1 VLYFIAG
8 VFMIENPVAAAVGW
22 TLLVAACLLVGGIL
36 RIVLSV
42 AERFDGW
49 PWMLLSGV
57 IALLLGAS
65 IWRQWPLSGQWVI
78 GLFVGVEVLFSG
90 LSWLMLGLEV
100 GSTPRAAHHGG

>member
-1 VLYFIAG
+1 
-8 VFMIENPVAAAVGW
+8 MIENPVAAAVGL

-49 PWMLLSGV
+49 RWLLLNGIIS
-57 IALLLGAS
+57 LLLGLS

-78 GLFVGVEVLFSG
+78 GLFVGIEILFSG
-90 LSWLMLGLEV
+90 LSWLMLGLAV
-100 GSTPRAAHHGG
+100 RATRAAPCWPLRPRA